1 MRLGAHA
8 LTSRGMDEQDFVKV
22 VDFIDEAIE
31 IAREAQGKTK
41 KLKDYKEFLESD
53 EDINKRC
60 QDLKKRVSSFA
71 RNFPI
76 PTVK

>member
-1 MRLGAHA
+1 
-8 LTSRGMDEQDFVKV
+8 MDEQDFVKV

-41 KLKDYKEFLESD
+41 KLKDYKEFLDSD

-71 RNFPI
+71 RNFPM
-76 PTVK
+76 PGHTDH